1 MNSAGPKQ
9 MRPFNDIGWGEPQIT
24 QIRMENGPPRHHLL
38 GGLKPTLRLGIFIVC
53 VLSRVGLAAPSPS
66 TSPTGPAPSGV
77 EGYAIK
83 AGKILTVTQG
93 TINHGVVLVEGKVI
107 KAVGTA
113 AEIAIPKDYT
123 VIDASDKWVM
133 PGMVEIHSHVGT
145 EGGFNDMVTPI
156 NPELRAMDNIN
167 PEAWELKCAVSA
179 GVTTIHTI
187 PGSGTNLAGF
197 GVLFKPYGGTVDRM
211 IIRELGSMKIAQA
224 YNPER
229 RGGDLGRTRMG
240 MSWMLRDFLRKAKE
254 YTLAWQA
261 YQKGQRSD
269 RPKEKP
275 ELEQA
280 RCAFEGAIPTLV
292 HTADAR
298 DVMATAR
305 IFCDEFHLW
314 TIVSH
319 GCFDGYKAAKEMA
332 KRPVHVNLGPCHY
345 DFRFSQDN
353 KVYGMAA
360 EYASAGVKSLSINT
374 DAIGPEQ
381 DELFF
386 EAAMAARL
394 GLDEKM
400 ALEAVTINAA
410 RAIGIENRVGSIE
423 VGKDADLIIKGGSLL
438 DPTIPVDMVFVNGK
452 VAYRRQQ

>member
-1 MNSAGPKQ
+1 MK
-9 MRPFNDIGWGEPQIT
+9 
-24 QIRMENGPPRHHLL
+24 
-38 GGLKPTLRLGIFIVC
+38 
-53 VLSRVGLAAPSPS
+53 
-66 TSPTGPAPSGV
+66 
-77 EGYAIK
+77 YAIK
-83 AGKILTVTQG
+83 AGKSLTVTQG
-93 TINHGVVLVEGKVI
+93 TINHGVVLVEDRVI

-113 AEIAIPKDYT
+113 ADVAIPNDYT
-123 VIDASDKWVM
+123 VIDASNKWVM
-133 PGMVEIHSHVGT
+133 PGMVEVHSHIGA
-145 EGGFNDMVTPI
+145 ELGGLNDMVVPL
-156 NPELRAMDNIN
+156 NPELRVMDNVD
-167 PEAWELKCAVSA
+167 PESWELKCAAKS
-179 GVTTIHTI
+179 GVTTLHTI

-197 GVLFKPYGGTVDRM
+197 GVLFKPYGKTVDQM
-211 IIRELGSMKIAQA
+211 LIREIGSMKIAQA

-229 RGGDLGRTRMG
+229 QGGDLGRTRMG

-261 YQKGQRSD
+261 YQKGQRSE

-292 HTADAR
+292 HTAGAR

-305 IFCDEFHLW
+305 IFYDEFHLW

-345 DFRFSQDN
+345 DFQFSQDN
-353 KVYGMAA
+353 RFYGMAA
-360 EYASAGVKSLSINT
+360 EYASAGVKNLSIVT
-374 DAIGPEQ
+374 DSPVVPEE
-381 DELFF
+381 ELFYQ
-386 EAAMAARL
+386 AAMAVRL
-394 GLDEKM
+394 GLDEKV
-400 ALEAVTINAA
+400 ALEAITINAA

-438 DPTIPVDMVFVNGK
+438 DPTIPVDMVFVNGEI
-452 VAYRRQQ
+452 AYRKPG